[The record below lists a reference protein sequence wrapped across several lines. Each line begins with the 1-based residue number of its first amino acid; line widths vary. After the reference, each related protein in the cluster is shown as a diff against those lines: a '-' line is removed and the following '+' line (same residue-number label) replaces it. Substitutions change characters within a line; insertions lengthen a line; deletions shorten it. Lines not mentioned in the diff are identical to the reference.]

1 MSLVD
6 RIGLYQQYGVSEEI
20 IYPHYAALCAR
31 AQAITLEE
39 TEILGIPTTLMI
51 FLIRERLLS
60 QSSGRT
66 VDRFDAKV
74 FSKAVNSYFEYQKK
88 QPSTPKD
95 KKHGKLTI
103 NLTLAF

>member
-6 RIGLYQQYGVSEEI
+6 RIGLYQQYGVSEEL

-39 TEILGIPTTLMI
+39 TEILGIPTTLMV
-51 FLIRERLLS
+51 FSIRERLLS

-74 FSKAVNSYFEYQKK
+74 FPRAINSYFESQKR
-88 QPSTPKD
+88 QANTPKD
-95 KKHGKLTI
+95 ENHGKPTS
-103 NLTLAF
+103 NLTFVS